1 MKAAPRASPRTFG
14 NFPEDI
20 YSVSITK
27 ANDSFSSRLI
37 RKLFLPV
44 SLEYSYCLVRPG
56 TSLPLFASI
65 FFLVVTTSSASMRKK
80 PNGQANTFLYVVLEF
95 LFQFFNLK
103 KKNLG
108 RSEGVVQAV
117 LRLMILLTRPQ
128 EQLDYKYTPSY
139 SACYQYPVLCFRH
152 PIENRETQIKS
163 SVECVFF
170 G

>member
-20 YSVSITK
+20 YSVTITK

-44 SLEYSYCLVRPG
+44 SLEYSYCLERPG

-80 PNGQANTFLYVVLEF
+80 PNGQANTFLYVVPEF

-103 KKNLG
+103 KKSGQIG
-108 RSEGVVQAV
+108 RHSPGCPQAHDPLDSASGAIGLQV
-117 LRLMILLTRPQ
+117 HTLLFSLLSIP
-128 EQLDYKYTPSY
+128 
-139 SACYQYPVLCFRH
+139 C
-152 PIENRETQIKS
+152 
-163 SVECVFF
+163 SVF
-170 G
+170 

>member
-20 YSVSITK
+20 YSVTITK

-80 PNGQANTFLYVVLEF
+80 TEWTSKHISICSPGVPFSI
-95 LFQFFNLK
+95 FQLK

-108 RSEGVVQAV
+108 RSEGIVQAV

-152 PIENRETQIKS
+152 PIESRERRR
-163 SVECVFF
+163 
-170 G
+170 